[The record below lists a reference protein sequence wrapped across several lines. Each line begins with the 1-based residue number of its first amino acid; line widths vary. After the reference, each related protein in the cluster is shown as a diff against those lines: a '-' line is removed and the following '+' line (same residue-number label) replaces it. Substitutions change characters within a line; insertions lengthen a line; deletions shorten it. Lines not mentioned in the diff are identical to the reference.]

1 MPLKISPAISWLAF
15 NEGSIPHPPPSPFS
29 LLLFVFLQTST
40 NLGLLKV
47 INYQV
52 CGCTWKF
59 VTSPSAYFSYHYYL
73 FIYSFIYLFMY
84 LFIYLFIYW
93 LIAALKFVQHQ
104 DLRLAVW
111 FLWAAFLCHAPHHF
125 GSSFLHQFSTYSCEI
140 LQIYFVWHDNVML
153 PR

>member
-15 NEGSIPHPPPSPFS
+15 NEGSIPHAPPSPFT

-59 VTSPSAYFSYHYYL
+59 VTYPSSYFSYHYYL
-73 FIYSFIYLFMY
+73 FIYLSIY
-84 LFIYLFIYW
+84 LFIYLFIY
-93 LIAALKFVQHQ
+93 LLSSLKVFTTS
-104 DLRLAVW
+104 RPTSRSW

-140 LQIYFVWHDNVML
+140 SQIYFVWHDNVML